1 MRGHNFCW
9 KALGFESRLIMFK
22 VRLVAKFRHVG
33 EASMSEGSAGRAAT
47 LCFTPQHS
55 PYC

>member
-9 KALGFESRLIMFK
+9 KALGFEPRLFMFK
-22 VRLVAKFRHVG
+22 VRLVAKIRHVG
-33 EASMSEGSAGRAAT
+33 EDAMPEGSAGRAPT
-47 LCFTPQHS
+47 LRFTTQHS